1 MKEAEEFLADDE
13 DLDADDINEKKKD
26 LESICNPVIK
36 KYDTAEEEVDYES
49 ILSDL

>member
-26 LESICNPVIK
+26 LESICDPVIK
-36 KYDTAEEEVDYES
+36 KYAADEEEIDYDK
-49 ILSDL
+49 ILEDL